1 MYRPTVITRM
11 SKNKITIDQLRLA
24 CRHVGEMQKQGVTE
38 NLAIR
43 TLELFA
49 NIYAKLSMGGRPSP
63 DHVSHYTLWSREA
76 RRLKK
81 KKSNGKPKDMFRVE
95 HGTPRRAFARMVLDL
110 YNKDRLNEKAML
122 KIVEDHWRVAVV
134 TLKEDQ
140 RLNKIARSTVFPTP
154 EERWAKSGIRF

>member
-1 MYRPTVITRM
+1 MYRPTVITRK

-24 CRHVGEMQKQGVTE
+24 CRHVGEMRKQGVTE

-43 TLELFA
+43 TLELFT
-49 NIYAKLSMGGRPSP
+49 NLYAKLSTGGRPSP
-63 DHVSHYTLWSREA
+63 DHVSHYTLWSCEA

-81 KKSNGKPKDMFRVE
+81 KKPNGKPKDMFRVE

-110 YNKDRLNEKAML
+110 YNKDRLNEKTMR
-122 KIVEDHWRVAVV
+122 KIVDNHWKVAVV

-154 EERWAKSGIRF
+154 EERWGKAGIRF